1 LKTETKVSKPER
13 REKAKKNISK
23 STKPE
28 IQVVEEGPAFGL
40 KLRKAETVKSK
51 WEETKVE
58 DIGLKHHEFEP
69 IPKVDLDKKVTFVRP
84 GKVLSISILGEEPK
98 RKRKNYCE
106 TKNQN
111 LIN

>member
-58 DIGLKHHEFEP
+58 DVGLKHHEFEP
-69 IPKVDLDKKVTFVRP
+69 LPEDDVDKKVTFVHP
-84 GKVLSISILGEEPK
+84 GKVLSLTTSEEEPK
-98 RKRKNYCE
+98 KKKKKEIRVVPAG
-106 TKNQN
+106 
-111 LIN
+111 